1 MALLWFCRYEE
12 ALGILEKDYP
22 NGKEAVAYIKAI
34 DLRKFSRYALV
45 LPRYGRV
52 TSNVVECM
60 NAAFLK
66 LREYAARRLLFEVW
80 IYVMRS
86 FYERRTTAEG
96 SIDLLTEYAKGRL
109 SEFEREYGRY
119 VTYNADDDNAL
130 VQTNGG
136 VDQWIVRLHPR
147 LSCSCYEPQEM
158 QWPCIR
164 VMSWCKGKG
173 EDYLPYVDKIY
184 FQKSLLACYSQAIP
198 PVTEQDL
205 VIHIT
210 CRAPEVAVHKGRAR
224 TVRIPNGGGSSRRHR
239 EYMYP
244 VQDEAR
250 LISSQGPLIAISDQA
265 VGPSTQDDRGK
276 SQRRCGVCREIESEL
291 EGPSSSQGVLDP
303 DASTSIQ
310 CSVTIPPALGGVD
323 PTVLSRQLSEL
334 LEKVSMPSVP
344 LQVLESQ
351 QKTCEDLINRLVEA
365 GGTIAGLAAELKQK
379 DCEVAA
385 LKERLQGSEQKLQR
399 EEARNAWLN
408 KFTSTLTSELQTLR
422 TEGMKAK
429 LTGKVPDRDWLH
441 EAKQRWRA
449 HPTPENLFRLTE
461 ALEEHKDQILVREK
475 MFLKHAKYLTVTIG
489 DEEAP
494 PDISKAAVVLCRRND
509 VLYTSAERQEQL
521 DRPFTS
527 FPGWNCAVSSEGG
540 TINVPEQFRG
550 GTVCSICQ
558 QLIGPSGAYL
568 IATCPHIFHLECLV
582 RTMRQGQVKCPNC
595 RIPFHRDM
603 MRKFY
608 MERIAPLEHAATYFG
623 DPVQLRRRRLILP
636 FLFDCLDRYITMFE
650 GEMPLEHR
658 KEMLSIFFKEVDT
671 KFPDSVLDAEDRYP
685 GPYDLRAELKHL
697 LSFYLRREIADRE
710 EIENYM

>member
-1 MALLWFCRYEE
+1 MALLWFCKYEE

-34 DLRKFSRYALV
+34 DPRKFSRYALV

-52 TSNVVECM
+52 TSNAVECM

-66 LREYAARRLLFEVW
+66 LREYATRRLLFEVW

-109 SEFEREYGRY
+109 SEFEREYG
-119 VTYNADDDNAL
+119 
-130 VQTNGG
+130 
-136 VDQWIVRLHPR
+136 
-147 LSCSCYEPQEM
+147 
-158 QWPCIR
+158 
-164 VMSWCKGKG
+164 
-173 EDYLPYVDKIY
+173 
-184 FQKSLLACYSQAIP
+184 SQAIP

-210 CRAPEVAVHKGRAR
+210 CRAPEATVRKGRAR

-250 LISSQGPLIAISDQA
+250 LISSQGPLTAISDQA
-265 VGPSTQDDRGK
+265 AGPSTQDGRGK
-276 SQRRCGVCREIESEL
+276 SQRSVNRVHVDPIIRVDLDPDRPLMRNERCFARNAMSGGLSAKWKMTKCKTRVDRAKHNVCRVNCYVRRRVIAESEL
-291 EGPSSSQGVLDP
+291 EGPSSSQRVIEP
-303 DASTSIQ
+303 DASTPIQ
-310 CSVTIPPALGGVD
+310 RSVPIPPVLGGVD
-323 PTVLSRQLSEL
+323 PTILSRQLSEL
-334 LEKVSMPSVP
+334 LEKVSAPSVP
-344 LQVLESQ
+344 LQVLESH
-351 QKTCEDLINRLVEA
+351 QKTCEDLTNRLVEA

-408 KFTSTLTSELQTLR
+408 EFTGTLTSELQTLR
-422 TEGMKAK
+422 TEGTKAK

-449 HPTPENLFRLTE
+449 HPTLENLFRLTE
-461 ALEEHKDQILVREK
+461 ALEEHEDQILVREK
-475 MFLKHAKYLTVTIG
+475 MFLKHAKYLTVTVG

-494 PDISKAAVVLCRRND
+494 PDISKAAVVLCRSND

-550 GTVCSICQ
+550 EQC
-558 QLIGPSGAYL
+558 A
-568 IATCPHIFHLECLV
+568 
-582 RTMRQGQVKCPNC
+582 
-595 RIPFHRDM
+595 
-603 MRKFY
+603 
-608 MERIAPLEHAATYFG
+608 
-623 DPVQLRRRRLILP
+623 
-636 FLFDCLDRYITMFE
+636 LFVN
-650 GEMPLEHR
+650 
-658 KEMLSIFFKEVDT
+658 S
-671 KFPDSVLDAEDRYP
+671 
-685 GPYDLRAELKHL
+685 
-697 LSFYLRREIADRE
+697 
-710 EIENYM
+710 

>member
-34 DLRKFSRYALV
+34 DPRKFSRYALV

-60 NAAFLK
+60 NVAFLK
-66 LREYAARRLLFEVW
+66 LREYATRRLLFEVW

-109 SEFEREYGRY
+109 SEFEREYG
-119 VTYNADDDNAL
+119 
-130 VQTNGG
+130 
-136 VDQWIVRLHPR
+136 
-147 LSCSCYEPQEM
+147 
-158 QWPCIR
+158 
-164 VMSWCKGKG
+164 
-173 EDYLPYVDKIY
+173 
-184 FQKSLLACYSQAIP
+184 SQAIP

-210 CRAPEVAVHKGRAR
+210 CRAPEAAVRRGRAR
-224 TVRIPNGGGSSRRHR
+224 TVRIPNGGGSSRWHR

-250 LISSQGPLIAISDQA
+250 LISSQGPLTAISDQA
-265 VGPSTQDDRGK
+265 AGPSTQDD
-276 SQRRCGVCREIESEL
+276 
-291 EGPSSSQGVLDP
+291 
-303 DASTSIQ
+303 ASTPIQ
-310 CSVTIPPALGGVD
+310 RSVPIPPVLGGVD
-323 PTVLSRQLSEL
+323 PIVLSCQLSEL
-334 LEKVSMPSVP
+334 LEKVSAPSVP

-351 QKTCEDLINRLVEA
+351 EKTCEDLTNRLMEA

-379 DCEVAA
+379 DCKVAA

-408 KFTSTLTSELQTLR
+408 EFTGTLTSELQTLR
-422 TEGMKAK
+422 TEGTKAK
-429 LTGKVPDRDWLH
+429 LTGKVLDKDWLH

-461 ALEEHKDQILVREK
+461 ALEEHEDQILVREK
-475 MFLKHAKYLTVTIG
+475 MFLKHAKYLTVTVG

-494 PDISKAAVVLCRRND
+494 SDISKAVVVLCRRND

-550 GTVCSICQ
+550 EQC
-558 QLIGPSGAYL
+558 A
-568 IATCPHIFHLECLV
+568 
-582 RTMRQGQVKCPNC
+582 
-595 RIPFHRDM
+595 
-603 MRKFY
+603 
-608 MERIAPLEHAATYFG
+608 
-623 DPVQLRRRRLILP
+623 
-636 FLFDCLDRYITMFE
+636 LFVN
-650 GEMPLEHR
+650 
-658 KEMLSIFFKEVDT
+658 S
-671 KFPDSVLDAEDRYP
+671 
-685 GPYDLRAELKHL
+685 
-697 LSFYLRREIADRE
+697 
-710 EIENYM
+710 